1 MAGTRRY
8 ELNRD
13 SRGILWDLL
22 LYVPTVVALGSIG
35 LHLWYGGQQGLAY
48 LLYFL
53 ASFFTIAGAHRVL
66 GRLLVLP
73 GAPVALELDK
83 REVRI
88 SLRNGGEVRLV
99 ADLRYYPDYAGKSF
113 GLTGVDQEGRKRQY
127 VLHRGQF
134 REPSAF
140 DDIRSRLKVFR

>member
-1 MAGTRRY
+1 MAGKCRY
-8 ELNRD
+8 ELTRD
-13 SRGILWDLL
+13 RRGVIWDLL

-66 GRLLVLP
+66 GRLLALP
-73 GAPVALELDK
+73 GAPVALELDR
-83 REVRI
+83 REIRLD
-88 SLRNGGEVRLV
+88 LRNGRQVRLV

-113 GLTGVDQEGRKRQY
+113 GLVGVDQEGRKRQFI
-127 VLHRGQF
+127 LHRGQF

-140 DDIRSRLKVFR
+140 DDARSRLKVFR